1 MACKIFGCWRVGTA
15 NAVNVS
21 VSVFSIAGRTAVW
34 TAIREF
40 PIFPDV
46 SPQLFLNHLRVAV
59 LPSIEQPFGALPIF
73 RRVDIENT
81 VPLQL
86 HRHLALTKDWYA
98 SAPGGGAPLYVSS
111 VCARL
116 AADFE
121 PISNINHVFVG
132 SQRAVSP
139 DWPRHLPSASHVDRR
154 NGM

>member
-1 MACKIFGCWRVGTA
+1 M
-15 NAVNVS
+15 
-21 VSVFSIAGRTAVW
+21 
-34 TAIREF
+34 
-40 PIFPDV
+40 
-46 SPQLFLNHLRVAV
+46 RVAV

-73 RRVDIENT
+73 RRVDIKNT
-81 VPLQL
+81 VPRQL
-86 HRHLALTKDWYA
+86 HLALAEDWYA
-98 SAPGGGAPLYVSS
+98 SAPGGGAPLYDSS

-121 PISNINHVFVG
+121 PKSNINHVFVG